1 MSSSYLG
8 RSCST
13 SLSNVFGTERYL
25 YMSNNSLKRIIKKK
39 LDFEQSPPY
48 LTARQRY
55 YNDLEIDFE
64 QLDDSDSA
72 NSNVNFERITEVCE
86 ARLRNVRNMKQ
97 KNGSSFLE
105 KLENIKFSRP
115 QTPESVV
122 TSADVAEVRSESS
135 FLNRTRELFSDEANS
150 SKWDSTDLI
159 ILEKID
165 NHSRRYGTVPVLYH
179 KIGEQILNR
188 KDYDNI
194 DFDSPKASCATQTDD
209 FLNDDDDSGTTN
221 HEAETPLPEKE
232 NQIPMDSSMERSSSL
247 KTVKNRRNR
256 NFVLENI
263 QKVASKQSL
272 SKNQRSNVKCPK
284 NMSELSVQKRT
295 PSTVKVKSMRRHRK
309 HLKRRSL
316 QFTTDD
322 ENDDSTAPDQTPYS
336 VEKSEFLKKMC
347 EEQSDCITKMGDT
360 LKQIKNDVVEIVQL
374 QGEIDSARQNHSEIM
389 ALQTAE
395 DCQRVNGGAS
405 SLAEGDD

>member
-159 ILEKID
+159 ILEKSTITPD
-165 NHSRRYGTVPVLYH
+165 ATGLY
-179 KIGEQILNR
+179 L
-188 KDYDNI
+188 Y
-194 DFDSPKASCATQTDD
+194 
-209 FLNDDDDSGTTN
+209 
-221 HEAETPLPEKE
+221 
-232 NQIPMDSSMERSSSL
+232 
-247 KTVKNRRNR
+247 
-256 NFVLENI
+256 
-263 QKVASKQSL
+263 
-272 SKNQRSNVKCPK
+272 
-284 NMSELSVQKRT
+284 
-295 PSTVKVKSMRRHRK
+295 
-309 HLKRRSL
+309 
-316 QFTTDD
+316 
-322 ENDDSTAPDQTPYS
+322 
-336 VEKSEFLKKMC
+336 
-347 EEQSDCITKMGDT
+347 CITR
-360 LKQIKNDVVEIVQL
+360 
-374 QGEIDSARQNHSEIM
+374 SANKS
-389 ALQTAE
+389 
-395 DCQRVNGGAS
+395 
-405 SLAEGDD
+405 